1 MLFGFVVMTSCAHHN
16 DPYADLDPAGEA
28 RTNNR
33 ISDQQLAE
41 LPRIIGV
48 DELTFIWGQSEGQP
62 GPRFTYACRDHKNQF
77 FWVYYRREDPTSG
90 DSRWII
96 DRIVRA
102 DRIEEGSVHVWPPN
116 YTPTP
121 KPKMKYIHSY
131 WR

>member
-1 MLFGFVVMTSCAHHN
+1 MTSCAHHN

-41 LPRIIGV
+41 LPRIISV
-48 DELTFIWGQSEGQP
+48 DELKSIWGQSEGQP

-121 KPKMKYIHSY
+121 EPKVEYIHSH
-131 WR
+131 